1 MAGAYEGPLTR
12 SSAGGLADEGPLNG
26 TVVNKGLTDNGLPD
40 QRDSADES
48 LRELDG
54 GATSLNREHD
64 AQRVETRRASQ
75 RPTAGHPEQED
86 CFSR

>member
-1 MAGAYEGPLTR
+1 MTWRGAYGGPLTR
-12 SSAGGLADEGPLNG
+12 SSAAGLADE
-26 TVVNKGLTDNGLPD
+26 GLTDNGLPD

-64 AQRVETRRASQ
+64 AQRVETRRASR